1 MINQESDSGQE
12 HPARHE
18 FRLYSWHTDDMPLNA
33 PETELRAWIRLSLE
47 PGLGAARIRLLLSV
61 FGMPQDIMAA
71 TTGNLARYLDSAL
84 AARLRQPPEPER
96 QAAIDQTLDWLQA
109 DHHRLLTLADPQYP
123 RTLYALTDPP
133 PILYAHGR
141 LDILNRPMLAIV
153 GARHATVDG
162 TRNAHAFARH
172 LALQGWCVVSGLAD
186 GIDGA
191 AHAGALDAGDA
202 GGGTLA
208 VLGTGIDRVYP
219 SSHHALAHRI
229 ADQGLLLSELPLGA
243 PGLPFHFPQR
253 NRIVAALSQG
263 VLVVEAA
270 ARSGSLIT
278 ARLAGE
284 LGREVFAIPGSIH
297 SPLSRG
303 CHALIRQGA
312 KLVESGQD
320 IIEELRQTAL
330 PGMPAH
336 TPAVP
341 ASSRDTASYAPAG
354 SGQDTA
360 DTSNTADTADPSDTA
375 DAAAPLD
382 LNSAISLTDTDTDTT
397 TDPDSGALLRL
408 IGHDPVDL
416 DTLQAELGWS
426 IDRLMAQLTRLEI
439 SDRIHRTADGR
450 YRRST

>member
-1 MINQESDSGQE
+1 
-12 HPARHE
+12 
-18 FRLYSWHTDDMPLNA
+18 MPLNA

-47 PGLGAARIRLLLSV
+47 PELGAARIRLLLSV
-61 FGMPQDIMAA
+61 FGMPQHIVEA
-71 TTGNLARYLDSAL
+71 TTGSLARYLDPAL
-84 AARLRQPPEPER
+84 AARLRQPPGPDI
-96 QAAIDQTLDWLQA
+96 QAAIDQALDWLRA
-109 DHHRLLTLADPQYP
+109 DGHHLLTLADPHYP
-123 RTLYALTDPP
+123 RALYALADPP

-153 GARHATVDG
+153 GARHATADG
-162 TRNAHAFARH
+162 ERNAHAFARH
-172 LALQGWCVVSGLAD
+172 LALQGWCVVSGLAS

-191 AHAGALDAGDA
+191 AHAGALDAGEA

-219 SSHHALAHRI
+219 PAHHALAHRI
-229 ADQGLLLSELPLGA
+229 ATHGLLLSEFPLGT

-253 NRIVAALSQG
+253 NRLVAALSQG

-320 IIEELRQTAL
+320 IVEELRQGAL
-330 PGMPAH
+330 PG
-336 TPAVP
+336 
-341 ASSRDTASYAPAG
+341 
-354 SGQDTA
+354 
-360 DTSNTADTADPSDTA
+360 
-375 DAAAPLD
+375 
-382 LNSAISLTDTDTDTT
+382 
-397 TDPDSGALLRL
+397 LRA
-408 IGHDPVDL
+408 
-416 DTLQAELGWS
+416 T
-426 IDRLMAQLTRLEI
+426 
-439 SDRIHRTADGR
+439 
-450 YRRST
+450 

>member
-1 MINQESDSGQE
+1 
-12 HPARHE
+12 
-18 FRLYSWHTDDMPLNA
+18 MPLNA

-47 PGLGAARIRLLLSV
+47 PDLGAARIRLLLSV
-61 FGMPQDIMAA
+61 FGMPQNIAAA
-71 TTGNLARYLDSAL
+71 TTGSLARYLDPAL
-84 AARLRQPPEPER
+84 AARLRQPPGPDI
-96 QAAIDQTLDWLQA
+96 QAAIDQALDWLRA
-109 DHHRLLTLADPQYP
+109 DGHHLLTLADPHYP
-123 RTLYALTDPP
+123 RALYALADPP

-153 GARHATVDG
+153 GARHATADG
-162 TRNAHAFARH
+162 ERNAHAFARH
-172 LALQGWCVVSGLAD
+172 LALQGWCVVSGLAS

-191 AHAGALDAGDA
+191 AHAGALDAGEA

-219 SSHHALAHRI
+219 PAHHALAHRI
-229 ADQGLLLSELPLGA
+229 ATHGLLLSEFPLGT

-320 IIEELRQTAL
+320 IVEELRQGAL
-330 PGMPAH
+330 PGLRA
-336 TPAVP
+336 TPAPGADPGAAPPGAPPP
-341 ASSRDTASYAPAG
+341 AAP
-354 SGQDTA
+354 
-360 DTSNTADTADPSDTA
+360 DTSATGPGADTAPEAGLGPDA
-375 DAAAPLD
+375 D
-382 LNSAISLTDTDTDTT
+382 
-397 TDPDSGALLRL
+397 ALLRR
-408 IGHDPVDL
+408 IGLDPVDL
-416 DTLQAELGWS
+416 DTLRADLDWP
-426 IDRLMAQLTRLEI
+426 IDRLQGCLTPLEVAG
-439 SDRIHRTADGR
+439 RIERTSDGR
-450 YRRST
+450 YRRGTRPPAAL

>member
-1 MINQESDSGQE
+1 
-12 HPARHE
+12 
-18 FRLYSWHTDDMPLNA
+18 MPLNA

-47 PGLGAARIRLLLSV
+47 PELGAARIRLLLSV
-61 FGMPQDIMAA
+61 FGMPQHIVSA
-71 TTGNLARYLDSAL
+71 TTGSLARYLDPAL
-84 AARLRQPPEPER
+84 AARLRQPPEPAL
-96 QAAIDQTLDWLQA
+96 QAAIDQALDWLRT
-109 DHHRLLTLADPQYP
+109 DGHHLLTLADPHYP
-123 RTLYALTDPP
+123 RALYALADPP

-141 LDILNRPMLAIV
+141 LDVLNRPMLAIV
-153 GARHATVDG
+153 GARHATADG
-162 TRNAHAFARH
+162 ERNAHAFARH
-172 LALQGWCVVSGLAD
+172 LALQGWCVVSGLAS

-191 AHAGALDAGDA
+191 AHAGALDAGEA

-219 SSHHALAHRI
+219 PAHHALAHRI
-229 ADQGLLLSELPLGA
+229 ATHGLLLSEFPLGT

-320 IIEELRQTAL
+320 IVEELRQSAL
-330 PGMPAH
+330 PGIPTAGPIPCAARH
-336 TPAVP
+336 G
-341 ASSRDTASYAPAG
+341 DTASAAPVSPTDPAIPDG
-354 SGQDTA
+354 APDTG
-360 DTSNTADTADPSDTA
+360 ADPDA
-375 DAAAPLD
+375 DALM
-382 LNSAISLTDTDTDTT
+382 
-397 TDPDSGALLRL
+397 RR
-408 IGHDPVDL
+408 IGLDPVDL
-416 DTLQAELGWS
+416 DTLRGDLDWS
-426 IDRLMAQLTRLEI
+426 VERLQEQLTLLELAG
-439 SDRIHRTADGR
+439 RVARTADGR
-450 YRRST
+450 YRRGT